1 MEQEKIEQLNEA
13 LVELERSKEREQRL
27 AEENRV
33 ILAAL
38 SALSHAD
45 NKYQIFEELKKV
57 LSRYIRF
64 DDFIVI
70 SKEKESRT
78 FSTYLASNLAF
89 QGKDWF
95 NGDKFQRVLDGECI
109 ILFEPSKLEEFRNL
123 NHFLKDQINSA
134 LVTGIRAQTSDSV
147 LLLLG
152 TRKGQ
157 FSL

>member
-70 SKEKESRT
+70 SKE
-78 FSTYLASNLAF
+78 NLITH
-89 QGKDWF
+89 
-95 NGDKFQRVLDGECI
+95 KFQLD
-109 ILFEPSKLEEFRNL
+109 
-123 NHFLKDQINSA
+123 HFLTKPILRS
-134 LVTGIRAQTSDSV
+134 LV
-147 LLLLG
+147 
-152 TRKGQ
+152 
-157 FSL
+157 